1 MSYNVSGYIV
11 FLLVIYFV
19 TFHVGWKFYKNGVLY
34 IHMLLPGESHLVDS
48 INKLLLV
55 GYYLLNLGYATVSI
69 SSWPKI
75 ESLTELVTQL
85 SSTTGMIIFMLAVLH
100 YFNLTWLLIYSRY
113 IAKKD
118 KQGIQQSQHK
128 C

>member
-19 TFHVGWKFYKNGVLY
+19 TFHVGWKFYKNGVIY
-34 IHMLLPGESHLVDS
+34 IHMLMPGESHLVES
-48 INKLLLV
+48 INKMLLL

-69 SSWPKI
+69 SNWPRI
-75 ESLTELVTQL
+75 ENMTELLVQL
-85 SSTTGMIIFMLAVLH
+85 SHTTGTIIFTLALMH

-113 IAKKD
+113 VEKKENNGL
-118 KQGIQQSQHK
+118 QENLHSS
-128 C
+128 